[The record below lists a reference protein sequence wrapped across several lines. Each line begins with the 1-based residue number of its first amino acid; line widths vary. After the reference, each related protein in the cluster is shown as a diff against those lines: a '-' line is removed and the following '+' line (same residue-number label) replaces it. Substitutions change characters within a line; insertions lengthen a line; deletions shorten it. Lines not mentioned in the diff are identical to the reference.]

1 MTLQNRNNIQKA
13 NLSETK
19 LALLR
24 KRLQGKGKAP
34 TKRTVIPRHPYS
46 GPAPLSFAQER
57 LWFLEQLQPDTPAF
71 NLPFALQ
78 IQGSLYIDRLKQSL
92 NYVVQRHETLRT
104 TFANTDQGA
113 RQVVL
118 PELVVDIPVI
128 DLNMY
133 TGTAL
138 TDQIE
143 HHIAQ
148 DANMPFDI
156 TQVPLF
162 RLTLLHLAPNDYI
175 AVFNMHHIISDGWS
189 VTLFIQ
195 ELSHF
200 YACLSTDPAPN
211 LEQGDDLLPEL
222 PIQYRDFAVWQREW
236 LRGETLAEQ
245 FNYWKKQLDNA
256 PPIQTLPTSKPR
268 PKRQTFN
275 SAKHPVRVAPDLSRA
290 AKALGQQSGVTLFM
304 VLLAAFKGLLAR
316 YVGQTDIVVGTP
328 IANRN
333 RVEVESLIGFMLNT
347 LVLRT
352 DLAGNPTFKELLG
365 RVREVSLGAFS
376 HQDLPFEKL
385 VEELNPERH
394 LNYTPL
400 FQIMFNFHNNPEPD
414 LALPGLTVKPFAG
427 RGEAEKFDLTL
438 SLYED
443 KAGIGGHISYN
454 TDLFEADF
462 ISRLG
467 AHYQTFLARAVRQPH
482 IPLAELSLLTE
493 DEQRQILID
502 WNDTTATYPQI
513 TIPQVFES
521 QAERT
526 PTETAL
532 IFSGDVL
539 TFTELNRRTNQV
551 AHYLKKQGIGRGN
564 FVAICIERSVE
575 MVVALLG
582 VLKTGAAYLPL
593 DPAYPPERLQYM
605 LADTQPALLITQSAL
620 TSCFTDFKQPTLCLD
635 LAQDNLAHEGQTNL
649 QIDLKADD
657 IAYVMYT
664 SGSTGKPKGV
674 LGLHRGAINRF
685 HWMWQRYPFAD
696 DEVCCQKTALS
707 FVDSVWEI
715 FGPLLQGKPVVI
727 IPDEVLIDTKRFV
740 QTLASYQVS
749 RIVLVPS
756 LLRVML
762 NLFPDLQQQL
772 PRLKF
777 WVSSGETLPVE
788 LTQQFAEA
796 MPNSTLVNLYGS
808 SEVSADATWHQVRPD
823 QSLAS
828 VTIGRPIANT
838 KIYLLDQFLQ
848 PVPIGVP
855 GELYIGGLGLA
866 RGYLNR
872 PELTEKAFL
881 SNPFYDRPESR
892 LYKTGDLGRW
902 STDGNMEF
910 LGRIDHQVKIRG
922 YRIELGE
929 VESVL
934 GQHPGVREAVVIAR
948 EDRPD
953 ERHLVAYFVSSRK
966 QTPTIAE
973 LRRYLKQKLPDYMVP
988 SAFVLV
994 DALPLMPNG
1003 KVDRRALP
1011 APDKTRQEPT
1021 ESSVKPRDELE
1032 LQLIKIW
1039 EKVLGIKNVGM
1050 KDNFF
1055 DLGGHSLL
1063 AVQLF
1068 ARIQKIFGKDL
1079 PLTTLF
1085 QAPTIEQLADV
1096 LRQKGWSSP
1105 WSSLVPMQP
1114 SGSKPPFFCV
1124 HGCGGIVFH
1133 MQGFARHLF
1142 PEQPLYGLKAQG
1154 LEKGQTPHSRI
1165 EDMAAF
1171 YIKEIQTVQPDGP
1184 YYIGSTGYGGAVVL
1198 EIAQQLKSHGQNVV
1212 FLALINAVPLQPHIS
1227 SHSFI
1232 RGIYGGSLNYFL
1244 NRLFDFM
1251 RNRPLLPYIKYTF
1264 FNRILVNWRSF
1275 RRFVPINIQREYHF
1289 RESFTHA
1296 LLNYTAHG
1304 YPGRITC
1311 IICEKFSGN
1320 PQSRVGDWYDIAGSG
1335 LDVRF
1340 VPGTIEDIWRG
1351 REPYV
1356 RILAEQLKACLAEA
1370 QVDG

>member
-1 MTLQNRNNIQKA
+1 MSK
-13 NLSETK
+13 TK

-34 TKRTVIPRHPYS
+34 TKRAVIPRHPYS

-78 IQGSLYIDRLKQSL
+78 IQGPLNIDRLKQSL

-104 TFANTDQGA
+104 TFTNTDQGA

-118 PELVVDIPVI
+118 TELVVDIPVI
-128 DLNMY
+128 DLNIY

-148 DANMPFDI
+148 DADMPFDI
-156 TQVPLF
+156 AQVPLF

-200 YACLSTDPAPN
+200 YACLSTDPTPN

-245 FNYWKKQLDNA
+245 FNYWKKQLYKA

-290 AKALGQQSGVTLFM
+290 AKALGRQSGVTLFM

-385 VEELNPERH
+385 VEELSPERH

-400 FQIMFNFHNNPEPD
+400 FQIMFNFHNNPQSD
-414 LALPGLTVKPFAG
+414 LVLPGLTVKPFAG

-443 KAGIGGHISYN
+443 KVGIGGHISYN
-454 TDLFEADF
+454 TDLFEAEF

-467 AHYQTFLARAVRQPH
+467 AHYQIFLARAVRQPH
-482 IPLAELSLLTE
+482 IPLSQLSLLTE

-502 WNDTTATYPQI
+502 WNNTTAAYPQI

-521 QAERT
+521 RAEKR
-526 PTETAL
+526 PTKYAL
-532 IFSGDVL
+532 IFAGNAL
-539 TFTELNRRTNQV
+539 TFTELNRRANQV

-564 FVAICIERSVE
+564 FVAICLERSAE

-582 VLKTGAAYLPL
+582 VLKAGAAYLPL
-593 DPAYPPERLQYM
+593 DPAYPPDRLHFM
-605 LADTQPALLITQSAL
+605 LSETQPALLISQSILA
-620 TSCFTDFKQPTLCLD
+620 SSFTDHTQPTLCLD
-635 LAQDNLAHEGQTNL
+635 LAQADLAQEDQTNL
-649 QIDLKADD
+649 QIDIKADD
-657 IAYVMYT
+657 IVYVMYT
-664 SGSTGKPKGV
+664 SGSTGRPKGV

-685 HWMWQRYPFAD
+685 HWMWQKYPFAD
-696 DEVCCQKTALS
+696 DDVCCQKTALG

-715 FGPLLQGKPVVI
+715 FGPLLQGKPLVI
-727 IPDEVLIDTKRFV
+727 IPDEVLKDTKRFI
-740 QTLASYQVS
+740 QTLANYHVS

-762 NLFPDLQQQL
+762 NLIPDLQQQL
-772 PRLKF
+772 PSLKF
-777 WVSSGETLPVE
+777 WVTSGETLPVE
-788 LTQQFAEA
+788 LAHQFAEA
-796 MPNSTLVNLYGS
+796 MPASTLVNLYGS
-808 SEVSADATWHQVRPD
+808 SEVSADATWHQIRTG
-823 QSLAS
+823 QSLTS
-828 VTIGRPIANT
+828 VPIGRPIANT
-838 KIYLLDQFLQ
+838 QIYLLDKHLQ

-855 GELYIGGLGLA
+855 GELYISGDGLA

-872 PELTEKAFL
+872 PELTEKAFI
-881 SNPFYDRPESR
+881 SDPFCYQPDSR

-902 STDGNMEF
+902 LSDGNIEYI
-910 LGRIDHQVKIRG
+910 GRVDHQVKIRG
-922 YRIELGE
+922 FRIELGE
-929 VESVL
+929 VETVL
-934 GQHPGVREAVVIAR
+934 SQHPNVSEAAVTAR
-948 EDRPD
+948 EDLPD
-953 ERHLVAYFVSSRK
+953 EKRLVAYFVSSRK
-966 QTPTIAE
+966 KIPTITE
-973 LRRYLKQKLPDYMVP
+973 LRRYLKQKLPNYMIP

-994 DALPLMPNG
+994 DALTLLPSG

-1011 APDKTRQEPT
+1011 APDKVWQEPSD
-1021 ESSVKPRDELE
+1021 SSVKPRDELE
-1032 LQLIKIW
+1032 LQLTKIW
-1039 EKVLGIKNVGM
+1039 EKGLGIKNVGI

-1063 AVQLF
+1063 AVRLF
-1068 ARIQKIFGKDL
+1068 AQIQKIFGKDL

-1085 QAPTIEQLADV
+1085 QAPTVEQLADV
-1096 LRQKGWSSP
+1096 LRQEGWSSP
-1105 WSSLVPMQP
+1105 WSSLVPIQH

-1184 YYIGSTGYGGAVVL
+1184 YYIGGTGYGGAVVL
-1198 EIAQQLKSHGQNVV
+1198 EIAQQLKSQGQNVV
-1212 FLALINAVPLQPHIS
+1212 FLALINAVPLKPYS
-1227 SHSFI
+1227 SNVSFI
-1232 RGIYGGSLNYFL
+1232 RGIYGGSFKYFF
-1244 NRLFDFM
+1244 NRLVDFM
-1251 RNRPLLPYIKYTF
+1251 RNRPLLPYVKYTI
-1264 FNRILVNWRSF
+1264 FNRVLVNWNIS
-1275 RRFVPINIQREYHF
+1275 RRFVPMNIQREYRF
-1289 RESFTHA
+1289 REAFTNA
-1296 LLNYTAHG
+1296 ILNYTAHG

-1320 PQSRVGDWYDIAGSG
+1320 PQSRVRDWYDIAGG
-1335 LDVRF
+1335 ELDVRF
-1340 VPGTIEDIWRG
+1340 VPGTIEEIWRG

-1356 RILAEQLKACLAEA
+1356 RILAEQLKECLEEA
-1370 QVDG
+1370 QTNSEGFIDTKN